1 MTTYAFKLPIC
12 GLLAVA
18 LSSGALAEGAG
29 PLRSDYV
36 RLDLGFA
43 AQSVGGFRQDGLLN
57 NGGSF
62 VEEDFGDSFLAGA
75 GIGWRLGHNVR
86 FDLTGEYRF
95 NADVD
100 AQDFLQITTPTTDV
114 VASTTYSGEYSAIV
128 ALANLYIDLP
138 KIHGTITPYVGA
150 GIGLAHNRFSRF
162 ETMTTGTFT
171 DLVGGATTDISNP
184 GFAGSKHTTEFAWAL
199 MAGASIELDERRTL
213 DVGYRF
219 MDLGGDVSAST
230 SLIDCLCGA
239 TGGPLTVSDLRS
251 HDFRIGLRWQFQEQR
266 ELVPLK

>member
-1 MTTYAFKLPIC
+1 MALFAFRAPIC
-12 GLLAVA
+12 VLLVA
-18 LSSGALAEGAG
+18 AISSGAAAEGAG
-29 PLRSDYV
+29 PLKSDYV

-43 AQSVGGFRQDGLLN
+43 AQSVDGFRQDGLLN

-62 VEEDFGDSFLAGA
+62 VDEDFGDSFLAGV
-75 GIGWRLGHNVR
+75 GIGWRLGSAFR

-95 NADVD
+95 RADVD
-100 AQDFLQITTPTTDV
+100 ARDFLQITTPTTDV
-114 VASTTYSGEYSAIV
+114 VASTAYSGEYSAIV

-162 ETMTTGTFT
+162 DTMTTGTFT

-199 MAGASIELDERRTL
+199 MAGASIELDERRVL
-213 DVGYRF
+213 DIGYRF
-219 MDLGGDVSAST
+219 MDLGGEVSAST

-251 HDFRIGLRWQFQEQR
+251 HDFRIGLRWQFEER
-266 ELVPLK
+266 RDLVPLK